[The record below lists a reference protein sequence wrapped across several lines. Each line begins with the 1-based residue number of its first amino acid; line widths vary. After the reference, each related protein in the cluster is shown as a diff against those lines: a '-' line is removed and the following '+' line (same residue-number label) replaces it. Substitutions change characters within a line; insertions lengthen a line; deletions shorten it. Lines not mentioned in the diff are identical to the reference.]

1 MSSGA
6 RPGRTAKK
14 NRLLGLSIPM
24 LLIGVGFLAGA
35 YFSYIDQNTGPAAM
49 AKVSDCSGS
58 YGRYSSGV
66 VCQGTWI
73 VGGALVGGNGHVVVG
88 EVLDANDS
96 DAGHTISVH
105 LHGDTAY
112 PTKDSLRVP
121 IIFLV
126 FGLPAVYIGVR
137 ALVFGAPQSWTAR
150 RPPRRPAV

>member
-35 YFSYIDQNTGPAAM
+35 YFSYVDQNTGPEVTAT
-49 AKVSDCSGS
+49 VSDCSGS

-96 DAGHTISVH
+96 DAGHRISVH

-126 FGLPAVYIGVR
+126 FGLPAAYIGVR
-137 ALVFGAPQSWTAR
+137 ALVFGAPQSWTGR
-150 RPPRRPAV
+150 RPPRQPAV